1 MREHDPGGGQSPANA
16 AKPAY
21 QPYRTEWHS
30 VDTRR
35 RVRTQHEIAG
45 ASRDLTATLIAGGG
59 V

>member
-1 MREHDPGGGQSPANA
+1 MREHDPGDRQSPDNA

-45 ASRDLTATLIAGGG
+45 ASRDLTATLVAGGG

>member
-1 MREHDPGGGQSPANA
+1 MREHDPGDRQSPDNA

-21 QPYRTEWHS
+21 QPYRTEWRS
-30 VDTRR
+30 ADDRR

-45 ASRDLTATLIAGGG
+45 ASRDLTATLVAGGG